1 MTARLLN
8 IGPDEYHRI
17 EAFSS
22 SIAKIVI
29 CQSPAHAR
37 HAQISGGRSP
47 TKAMDRGSV
56 MHHLVLGKG
65 KDFEVIDYDDW
76 RTKDAKKNRD
86 DARAA
91 GKTPILKHD
100 FEAASFG
107 AIAIMKELARR
118 GIRLDGVSEQAMTW
132 EEKSTS
138 GLVACKGIM
147 DHVTADFGIIYDLKI
162 IEDASPSSIERSA
175 ENFGHGIQRAAY
187 ISGAAKVR
195 PDMAGRT
202 TMRFIFAEPD
212 PPYAVNIVEPDGMF
226 RELGDRRWRRAVEA
240 WGSCA
245 KSGEWPAYGQDVN
258 PITAP
263 MWALSKEGYSN
274 GL

>member
-1 MTARLLN
+1 MSARLLDVT
-8 IGPDEYHRI
+8 PEEYHRI
-17 EAFSS
+17 DAFSS
-22 SIAKIVI
+22 SIAKVLIEK
-29 CQSPAHAR
+29 SPAHAR
-37 HAQISGGRSP
+37 HAQLVGDHDP
-47 TKAMDRGSV
+47 TKAKDRGSV

-65 KDFEVIDYDDW
+65 RDFEILDYEDW
-76 RTKDAKKNRD
+76 RTNDSKRD
-86 DARAA
+86 RDKARAA
-91 GKTPILKHD
+91 GKTPILKHA

-132 EEKSTS
+132 EEESPS
-138 GLVACKGIM
+138 GLVVCKGMM
-147 DHVTADFGIIYDLKI
+147 DHVTADFRIIYDLKI
-162 IEDASPSSIERSA
+162 TEDASPTAIERSA

-187 ISGAAKVR
+187 VSGAGKVR

-226 RELGDRRWRRAVEA
+226 RELGSRRWHRAVDTWA
-240 WGSCA
+240 SCA
-245 KSGEWPAYGQDVN
+245 KANEWRAYGEGVN

-263 MWALSKEGYSN
+263 TWALAREGYS
-274 GL
+274 L